1 MFQRVQRP
9 EMIYSIINE
18 KMVRLRKANRKDAA
32 SIRALI
38 WQVRINPTGLD
49 WRHFLVAV
57 DDQDRVI
64 ATGQVKPLR
73 DGTLELAS
81 IATAPEYRNQGL
93 ASAIITQ
100 LLGETPRPLY
110 LECAERMGPFYVRF
124 GFRELTTQEMPRVLG
139 SNAAM
144 MDWMRRHIAHK
155 MSRLLVMKID

>member
-1 MFQRVQRP
+1 
-9 EMIYSIINE
+9 MIYSIINE
-18 KMVRLRKANRKDAA
+18 KMVTLRKANRQDAA

-57 DDQDRVI
+57 DDQDQVI

-73 DGTLELAS
+73 DGTRELAS
-81 IATAPEYRNQGL
+81 IATAPQYRGQGL

-110 LECAERMGPFYVRF
+110 LVCAERMGAFYVRF
-124 GFRELTTQEMPRVLG
+124 GFRELAPPEMPQVLG
-139 SNAAM
+139 REVAL
-144 MDWMRRHIAHK
+144 MDWARRHIASS

>member
-1 MFQRVQRP
+1 
-9 EMIYSIINE
+9 MIYSIINE
-18 KMVRLRKANRKDAA
+18 NMVRLRKANQQDAA

-38 WQVRINPTGLD
+38 RQVRINPTGLD

-57 DDQDRVI
+57 DDQDKVI

-81 IATAPEYRNQGL
+81 IATAPPYRGQGL

-100 LLGETPRPLY
+100 LLVETSRPLY
-110 LECAERMGPFYVRF
+110 LVCAERMGAFYARF
-124 GFRELTTQEMPRVLG
+124 GFRELSPPEMPRVLG
-139 SNAAM
+139 REAAFVN
-144 MDWMRRHIAHK
+144 WIRRHIASS

>member
-1 MFQRVQRP
+1 
-9 EMIYSIINE
+9 MIYSIINE
-18 KMVRLRKANRKDAA
+18 NMVRLRKANVKDAA

-38 WQVRINPTGLD
+38 RQVRINPTGLD

-57 DDQDRVI
+57 DGKDRVI

-93 ASAIITQ
+93 AGAIITQ

-110 LECAERMGPFYVRF
+110 LVCAERMGTFYVRF
-124 GFRELTTQEMPRVLG
+124 GFRELTPQEMPRVLG
-139 SNAAM
+139 REAAFVA
-144 MDWMRRHIAHK
+144 WLRRHIAHK
-155 MSRLLVMKID
+155 MARLLVMRID